1 MSSSMNRQ
9 ILLKSRPVG
18 EPKESDFALVE
29 TPIPEPEEG
38 EVLNRTV
45 YLSLDPYMR
54 GRMSDRASYAAPVE
68 LGSVMVGGGV
78 SQVMQSNHPQFS
90 AGDFVLGYDGWQAY
104 GVSKGETLRKLD
116 PKQASISYALGI
128 TGMPGMTAYFALL
141 DVGQPQSGETV
152 VISAASG
159 AVGSVAGQIAKIK
172 GCRVVGVAG
181 SDAKCDYVMKELGF
195 DECINRNTQDL
206 SSALKA
212 ACPDG
217 IDVYFDNTAGA
228 ILEAVLQQLNL
239 GARIPLVGLISQYNA
254 ENPPPGPNLMPLLV
268 KRALIKGFLVSDYQ
282 QRQAEFL
289 NDVVQWL
296 QVGKLKYKEDVVE
309 DLENAPRAFIGLLQG
324 KNFGKLIVKVSDDST
339 RQAYPM
345 NQ

>member
-29 TPIPEPEEG
+29 TPIPEPGEG

-116 PKQASISYALGI
+116 PKQAPISYALGI

-181 SDAKCDYVMKELGF
+181 SDAKCDYVVKELGF

-324 KNFGKLIVKVSDDST
+324 KNFGKLIVKVSEDPAHSSK
-339 RQAYPM
+339 
-345 NQ
+345 N

>member
-1 MSSSMNRQ
+1 M
-9 ILLKSRPVG
+9 G

-228 ILEAVLQQLNL
+228 ILEAVLQQINL

-296 QVGKLKYKEDVVE
+296 QAGKLKYKEDVVE
-309 DLENAPRAFIGLLQG
+309 GLENAPRAFIGLLQG
-324 KNFGKLIVKVSDDST
+324 KNFGKLIVKVSEDPAHSSK
-339 RQAYPM
+339 
-345 NQ
+345 N

>member
-29 TPIPEPEEG
+29 TPIPEPGEG

-228 ILEAVLQQLNL
+228 ILEAVLQQINL

-296 QVGKLKYKEDVVE
+296 QAGKLKYKEDVVE
-309 DLENAPRAFIGLLQG
+309 GLENAPRAFIGLLQG
-324 KNFGKLIVKVSDDST
+324 KNFGKLIVKVSDDPTHSS
-339 RQAYPM
+339 
-345 NQ
+345 

>member
-18 EPKESDFALVE
+18 EPKESDFSLVE

-104 GVSKGETLRKLD
+104 SVVKGETLRKLD
-116 PKQASISYALGI
+116 PKQAPISYALGI

-181 SDAKCDYVMKELGF
+181 SDAKCDYVVKELGF

-228 ILEAVLQQLNL
+228 ILEAVLQQINL

-324 KNFGKLIVKVSDDST
+324 KNFGKLIVKVGDDPTHSS
-339 RQAYPM
+339 
-345 NQ
+345 

>member
-29 TPIPEPEEG
+29 TPIPEPGEG

-116 PKQASISYALGI
+116 PKQAPISYALGI

-181 SDAKCDYVMKELGF
+181 SDAKCDYVVKELGF

-228 ILEAVLQQLNL
+228 ILEAVLQQINL

-296 QVGKLKYKEDVVE
+296 QAGKLKYKEDVVE
-309 DLENAPRAFIGLLQG
+309 GLENAPRAFIGLLQG
-324 KNFGKLIVKVSDDST
+324 KNFGKLIVKVSEDPAHSSK
-339 RQAYPM
+339 
-345 NQ
+345 N

>member
-29 TPIPEPEEG
+29 TPIPEPGEG

-116 PKQASISYALGI
+116 PKQAPISYALGI

-228 ILEAVLQQLNL
+228 ILEAVLQQINL

-296 QVGKLKYKEDVVE
+296 QAGKLKYKEDVVE
-309 DLENAPRAFIGLLQG
+309 GLENAPRAFIGLLQG
-324 KNFGKLIVKVSDDST
+324 KNFGKLIVKVSEDPAHSSK
-339 RQAYPM
+339 
-345 NQ
+345 N

>member
-29 TPIPEPEEG
+29 TPIPEPGEG

-228 ILEAVLQQLNL
+228 ILEAVLQQINL

-296 QVGKLKYKEDVVE
+296 QAGKLKYKEDVVE
-309 DLENAPRAFIGLLQG
+309 GLENAPRAFIGLLQG
-324 KNFGKLIVKVSDDST
+324 KNFGKLIVKVSEDPAHSSK
-339 RQAYPM
+339 
-345 NQ
+345 N